1 MIFLLVATFA
11 VLVMLEVPG
20 IIQEKQW
27 SSLAVYS
34 VLMTLAFVV
43 CLMYVLDVD
52 IPNPV
57 KNTQYYIKD
66 LFPFSYD

>member
-1 MIFLLVATFA
+1 MIVLLVAAF
-11 VLVMLEVPG
+11 VIVIWLEVPG
-20 IIQEKQW
+20 LIKKKYWRELI
-27 SSLAVYS
+27 AYS

-43 CLMYVLDVD
+43 CLLYALHVN

-66 LFPFSYD
+66 LFPFHYD